1 MAAVWSRCLT
11 LLSLLVA
18 RARQV
23 QDSLTR
29 IADKVA
35 VAVAPAVT
43 LQLQHLPR
51 GPGRVILT
59 GAR

>member
-51 GPGRVILT
+51 
-59 GAR
+59 